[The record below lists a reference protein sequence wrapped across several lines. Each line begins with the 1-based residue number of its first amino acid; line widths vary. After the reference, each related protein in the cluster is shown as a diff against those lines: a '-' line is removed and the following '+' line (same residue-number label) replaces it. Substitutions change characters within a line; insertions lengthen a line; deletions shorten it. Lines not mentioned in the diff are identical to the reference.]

1 MSVVS
6 GDLTVYC
13 FVSVMTGDLTVF
25 LWVLRRKTERY
36 FVLYLYE

>member
-1 MSVVS
+1 MS